1 LEVARHLG
9 RIHWEGDTL
18 MIDVQTGQLFSG
30 GVVADN
36 TSTRPQAECV
46 MKPED
51 RVNDS
56 FGPTGQYQ

>member
-9 RIHWEGDTL
+9 RIHWEGNTL
-18 MIDVQTGQLFSG
+18 MIDVQTRQLFSG

-36 TSTRPQAECV
+36 TSLRPHAECV

-51 RVNDS
+51 KIKDS
-56 FGPTGQYQ
+56 FRPTGQYQ